1 MKTFKS
7 KFAFLVDSKYS
18 GFEWT
23 GEYITADYTA
33 IIENNSV
40 RNVVIT
46 NTSGAPYVFGAVA
59 IHGNWMELSREM
71 DAAAKD
77 HAIKE
82 LSGMDSNIH
91 PTIMKAVPQQQN
103 QTGDLI
109 ESLSNIN
116 EHFRGALASV
126 IK

>member
-1 MKTFKS
+1 MKVFKS
-7 KFAFLVDSKYS
+7 NFDFYVDPKYF
-18 GFEWT
+18 GFKREGT
-23 GEYITADYTA
+23 YITAEYAA
-33 IIENNSV
+33 IV
-40 RNVVIT
+40 DG
-46 NTSGAPYVFGAVA
+46 NTIKQVTIMEVSASPDVFGFISLHEKWFEV
-59 IHGNWMELSREM
+59 NRLM